1 MNTPDQPEAP
11 TAPAPATAQQQQHP
25 RAPGSA
31 TDDDDEEEE
40 HTLVGS
46 QLEAKGP
53 GATARVFQCP
63 KCRRLLDNP
72 VGLPCGISICKSCV
86 PEGEARAGI
95 DDTTWPGT
103 PERWQ
108 DFECPLAGCGRRH
121 PKGGCWPCSVSK
133 TVLAVATA
141 VVSGLAES
149 KRLVE
154 AFEMLRLGRLADTQ
168 EGTEVLSLKEQEDM
182 GLTIRKLDESLR
194 GNMDCGICYQ
204 LLYEPWTTPCGHTF
218 CRHCIKKALEQST
231 AGPVCPTCRRVLP
244 MTYLDNRLGP
254 PNEFLQRVTRY
265 FWAEELVQRK
275 SIVRS
280 ESLYPAMDDT
290 GLDVPVF
297 VCTVSFPSM
306 PTFLHVFEP
315 RYRAMIRRAWGDGN
329 GGRHFGMMLHGDAT
343 VGTHLRIEVAD
354 VFPDG
359 RSMLETKGVGRFRI
373 KHKGVHEDGYVI
385 AETEDL
391 DDVSLYEEE
400 TREAE
405 ELDRERGAA
414 DGELFDQDEPSAA
427 DLDRMKTKQ
436 LMGFARTSINQMAET
451 NPRWLNSR
459 ILAVFGECPDDP
471 AAFPWWFASIF
482 PVSEEEKL
490 GLLDTITVR
499 ERMKICCRW
508 IVDWRD
514 HPEP

>member
-1 MNTPDQPEAP
+1 MNTPIQPEAP
-11 TAPAPATAQQQQHP
+11 KSTATAQQPPHG
-25 RAPGSA
+25 PGPT
-31 TDDDDEEEE
+31 TDDDGEQTSLSFRAEDK
-40 HTLVGS
+40 S
-46 QLEAKGP
+46 P
-53 GATARVFQCP
+53 RATARIFQCP
-63 KCRRLLDNP
+63 KCRGLLNNP
-72 VGLPCGISICKSCV
+72 VALPCGNCICKSCL
-86 PEGEARAGI
+86 PEGHFRAGI
-95 DDTTWPGT
+95 DDTMWPGT
-103 PERWQ
+103 PERQQ
-108 DFECPLAGCGRRH
+108 DFECPIAGCGRRH
-121 PKGGCWPCSVSK
+121 PKDGCWPCNISR

-141 VVSGLAES
+141 FVAKLAES
-149 KRLVE
+149 EGLVE
-154 AFEMLRLGRLADTQ
+154 AFKMLNLGRLPDT
-168 EGTEVLSLKEQEDM
+168 EEDTEMLSSKEKED
-182 GLTIRKLDESLR
+182 TASDIRKLDDSLR

-204 LLYEPWTTPCGHTF
+204 LLYDPWTTPCGHTF

-254 PNEFLQRVTRY
+254 PNDFLQRLTRY
-265 FWAEELVQRK
+265 FWSEELVQRK

-297 VCTVSFPSM
+297 MCTVSFPNV
-306 PTFLHVFEP
+306 PTFLHVFEA
-315 RYRAMIRRAWGDGN
+315 RYRALIRRAWADGN
-329 GGRHFGMMLHGDAT
+329 GGRHFGMMLHEDAP

-373 KHKGVHEDGYVI
+373 TRQGVHEDGYVT
-385 AETEDL
+385 AEIEDF

-400 TREAE
+400 IREAE
-405 ELDRERGAA
+405 ELEREGT
-414 DGELFDQDEPSAA
+414 DGEPNLDEPSVT
-427 DLDRMKTKQ
+427 DLDKMKTKQ
-436 LMGFARTSINQMAET
+436 LMSFARTSINMMAET

-482 PVSEEEKL
+482 PVNEDEKL
-490 GLLDTITVR
+490 ALLNTVTVR

-514 HPEP
+514 IPEP